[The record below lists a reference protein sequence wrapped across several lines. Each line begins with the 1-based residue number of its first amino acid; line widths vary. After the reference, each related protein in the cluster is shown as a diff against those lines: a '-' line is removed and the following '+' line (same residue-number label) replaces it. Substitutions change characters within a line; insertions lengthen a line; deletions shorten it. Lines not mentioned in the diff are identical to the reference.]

1 VQAATATML
10 EHKLREMGR
19 SIADTPHPGNIE
31 QPSLP
36 ARDAGTFDLGC
47 THDFEGRIL
56 SINPA
61 TCEALGLPAASIR
74 GMTIPELLPPEAAY
88 GIAKYLQTLRSEG
101 FAIAM
106 MKIEGCD
113 GSWRIWE
120 CRGTV
125 VADGIV
131 RGVGRDVTGR
141 EEVFRR
147 ARRSEEHFR
156 SIIENVSDIIAIIEL
171 NGRFRYGSPSVS
183 RVLGYPRAFLTSVA
197 AIDIIHPDDVARAS
211 AFLASKIADPA
222 AIQSIELRVRH
233 QEGAWRSF
241 EIVATSLIK
250 NGRTSGVVIN
260 ARDITERKLLEAQ
273 LVQANRLGGL
283 GRLAATVAHEFN
295 NVLMGMQPFAELM
308 QRPDATPE
316 IISKGTWHISNSIQR
331 GKRIVLEILRFAQ
344 PHLPVTT
351 AIDLGEWWKTFA
363 PEAEAVLGN
372 VISLVSEI
380 PDSGLCVMADRGQ
393 LSQVLANLVANA
405 RDAMPAGGSLTVN
418 AKALQ
423 PDARFPFGAVPHP
436 ERFVEIS
443 ICDTGRGMA
452 AEVMDRVFEPLFTT
466 KQSGGTG
473 LGLAV
478 AHQVITQHGGYIFVD
493 SEPDHGS
500 NFHLFLPRGTL
511 PPTVSAI
518 APPSRIVTAR
528 KVLIIDDEESIVEG
542 IAALLE
548 QEGIAVETVGTGAE
562 ALGAIASFHPHIVV
576 LDFGL
581 PDMDGGEVYTR
592 IRELHPLLP
601 VIFATGH
608 GDRRVLLD
616 EVDDPRARFLQ
627 KPFDIALLLETMAE
641 LETENKAPR

>member
-1 VQAATATML
+1 ML
-10 EHKLREMGR
+10 KHQGRETGNP
-19 SIADTPHPGNIE
+19 IADATPHGFGTIE
-31 QPSLP
+31 QISSP
-36 ARDAGTFDLGC
+36 APATGRFDLVC
-47 THDFEGRIL
+47 THDLEGRIL
-56 SINPA
+56 SINPVA
-61 TCEALGLPAASIR
+61 CEALGLPATSIR
-74 GMTIPELLPPEAAY
+74 GMTIPELLPPEAAC
-88 GIAKYLQTLRSEG
+88 GIAKYLQRLRSEG
-101 FAIAM
+101 FAIGM
-106 MKIEGCD
+106 MKIDGRD
-113 GSWRIWE
+113 GSRRIWE

-131 RGVGRDVTGR
+131 RGVGLDVTGR
-141 EEVFRR
+141 EEVLRT

-156 SIIENVSDIIAIIEL
+156 SIIENVSDIIAILEL
-171 NGRFRYGSPSVS
+171 DGRFRYGSPSVC
-183 RVLGYPRAFLTSVA
+183 RVLGYPRVA
-197 AIDIIHPDDVARAS
+197 LGGIEAVDMIHPDDVGRAA
-211 AFLASKIADPA
+211 AFLASQIADPV
-222 AIQSIELRVRH
+222 AIQSIELRVHH
-233 QEGAWRSF
+233 QDGTWRSF
-241 EIVATSLIK
+241 EIVATNLVK
-250 NGRTSGVVIN
+250 NGQTSGVVVN

-273 LVQANRLGGL
+273 LLQANRLVGL

-308 QRPDATPE
+308 QRPGATPE
-316 IISKGTWHISNSIQR
+316 IISKGSWHIANSIQR
-331 GKRIVLEILRFAQ
+331 GKRIVLDILRFAQ
-344 PHLPVTT
+344 PHQPVAT
-351 AIDLGEWWKTFA
+351 AIDLGEWWETFA

-393 LSQVLANLVANA
+393 LSQVLSNLVANA

-418 AKALQ
+418 AKSLQ
-423 PDARFPFGAVPHP
+423 PDARFSFGAVPHP

-443 ICDTGRGMA
+443 ICDTGRGMP

-466 KQSGGTG
+466 RPSGGTG

-493 SEPDHGS
+493 SEPGHGS

-518 APPSRIVTAR
+518 ASPSRIVTAK

-548 QEGIAVETVGTGAE
+548 HEGITVETVGTGGE
-562 ALGAIASFHPHIVV
+562 ALGAIARFHPHIVV

-581 PDMDGGEVYTR
+581 PDIDGGEVYTR
-592 IRELHPLLP
+592 IRELHPVLP

-616 EVDDPRARFLQ
+616 EVDDPWARFLQ
-627 KPFDIALLLETMAE
+627 KPFEIALLLETMAE
-641 LETENKAPR
+641 LETETKPPR